1 MFETLFNLFR
11 SVENIMNRRL
21 TRIRRRFVHRVSI
34 ERNYCNQKILK
45 ATSLRNDAWNVGC
58 DAAHVEIGYVVP
70 PPCKNNIF
78 WIFETATSRNYGKW
92 MATCGMSDAHILKA
106 NKINSDFL
114 FYSLVHKDIRKY
126 VNGSTRSK
134 LTKKDMKNLI
144 IDLPRFEREQEE
156 IVVIF
161 SAVDKEINCIQN
173 EIKQLKE
180 QKRGLMQLLL
190 TGIVRVEVD

>member
-70 PPCKNNIF
+70 PQCKNNIF

-92 MATCGMSDAHILKA
+92 MATCGMSV
-106 NKINSDFL
+106 SDKFRNM
-114 FYSLVHKDIRKY
+114 SII
-126 VNGSTRSK
+126 SK
-134 LTKKDMKNLI
+134 KRLLWFSGE
-144 IDLPRFEREQEE
+144 RFGP
-156 IVVIF
+156 IVVRKFTDRLFATI
-161 SAVDKEINCIQN
+161 VIMWGTVKVMN
-173 EIKQLKE
+173 IKY
-180 QKRGLMQLLL
+180 RGSL
-190 TGIVRVEVD
+190 